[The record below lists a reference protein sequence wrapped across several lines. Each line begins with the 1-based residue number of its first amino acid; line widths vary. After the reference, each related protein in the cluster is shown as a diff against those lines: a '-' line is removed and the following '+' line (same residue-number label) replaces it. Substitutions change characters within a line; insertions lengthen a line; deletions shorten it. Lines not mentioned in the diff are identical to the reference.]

1 MGNDEDEFINEYM
14 QLMKDYYFLNKKLI
28 IL

>member
-14 QLMKDYYFLNKKLI
+14 QLMKDYYFLNKKPI